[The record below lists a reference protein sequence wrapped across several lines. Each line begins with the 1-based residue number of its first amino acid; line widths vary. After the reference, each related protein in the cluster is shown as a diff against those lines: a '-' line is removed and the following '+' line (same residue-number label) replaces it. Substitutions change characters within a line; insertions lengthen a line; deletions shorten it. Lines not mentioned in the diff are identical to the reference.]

1 MFSINSEM
9 GSSQWGDGEIS
20 IRDDKYVEP
29 KERGFES

>member
-9 GSSQWGDGEIS
+9 RISKWGDGEIS

-29 KERGFES
+29 KEGGFES